1 MRPRE
6 LAVLG
11 LLALIWGASFL
22 FIRVAVL
29 AISPFTLVLCRLGLA
44 ALVLLPVA
52 LARPRLVRGWGRYV
66 PGFIIVGLL
75 NAALPYTLFG
85 FGETRVPSG
94 QASILNATTPL
105 FAVMLTALLPG
116 FVHERLTVARGVG
129 ALVSFAGVL
138 ALVGPSAFAGRGEL
152 LAYLACF
159 LAAAIYA
166 VAGIAGRL
174 TLKGAPLLAQAL
186 GVNIAGFLWIAPVAV
201 ATGLPTQV
209 PALPVIAAVAT
220 LAILGTAV
228 AYLLYY
234 WLLTHV
240 GVTRTVIV
248 TYLLPCTALVWGAL
262 LLHEALTL
270 NVIAGLVLV
279 LLGIAIINNTFA
291 PLFARRAV
299 PAPVPLGE
307 SSSPPS

>member
-6 LAVLG
+6 FILLG

-22 FIRVAVL
+22 FIRVAVQE
-29 AISPFTLVLCRLGLA
+29 ISPFTLVLFRLGLA
-44 ALVLLPVA
+44 ALVLVPVV
-52 LARPRLVRGWGRYV
+52 LARPRLVRGWRRYV
-66 PGFIIVGLL
+66 PGFFAVGLL
-75 NAALPYTLFG
+75 NAAVPYVLFG

-94 QASILNATTPL
+94 QAAILNATTPL

-138 ALVGPSAFAGRGEL
+138 ALVGSSAFTGFGDL

-159 LAAAIYA
+159 AAAACYA
-166 VAGIAGRL
+166 VGGIVGRF
-174 TLKGAPLLAQAL
+174 TLKGAPLLAQAVGINL
-186 GVNIAGFLWIAPVAV
+186 AGCLCVAPVAV
-201 ATGLPTQV
+201 ATGLPARV
-209 PALPVIAAVAT
+209 PSLPVIASVAT
-220 LAILGTAV
+220 LAILGTAI

-234 WLLTHV
+234 WLLAHV

-262 LLHEALTL
+262 LLHEALTI
-270 NVIAGLVLV
+270 NVFAGLFLV
-279 LLGIAIINNTFA
+279 LLGIAIINNVVGAIFQ
-291 PLFARRAV
+291 RAKAT
-299 PAPVPLGE
+299 PAPVAVPKD
-307 SSSPPS
+307 